1 MKKYLLTFVI
11 SSVLICCSENKG
23 NSGTQYIPDDE
34 IHEWIKEFVIQFNED
49 TPRNIDE
56 NTVLVTHRWS
66 IQNKRR
72 IIYVSRLPNVDKNQ
86 FTEEGIQE
94 FKELTRESNKNFYCT
109 QPVTKSLRDFNIDVE
124 YNYSDSK
131 NIFLFSNVIY
141 PSDCTQS

>member
-11 SSVLICCSENKG
+11 SSLLISCSENKG
-23 NSGTQYIPDDE
+23 KSGTQNIPDDE
-34 IHEWIKEFVIQFNED
+34 LHEWIKEFVIEFNKD

-66 IQNKRR
+66 TQNKRR
-72 IIYVSRLPNVDKNQ
+72 IIYVLKLPNIDKNR
-86 FTEEGIQE
+86 FTVEEIQE

-109 QPVTKSLRDFNIDVE
+109 QPVTEPLRDFNSDVE

-141 PSDCTQS
+141 PSDCTQP